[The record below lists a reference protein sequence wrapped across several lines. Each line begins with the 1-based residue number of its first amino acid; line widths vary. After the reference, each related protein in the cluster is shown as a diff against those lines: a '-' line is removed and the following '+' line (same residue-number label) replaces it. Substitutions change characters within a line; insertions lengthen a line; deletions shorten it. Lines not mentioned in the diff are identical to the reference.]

1 MVSRFGVGM
10 RVGVRELPSMVW
22 TGTMVVSAEAGMRM
36 FESGSFSAVV
46 AGVDVTVTCGC
57 SGCNWAWIDVV
68 MMLISSEGSGGMLRV
83 GNAMDVPGMVT
94 TWGAWEVVLLV
105 TAVVEGGREGGRGRE
120 EGREGGSGGG
130 RAI

>member
-1 MVSRFGVGM
+1 M

-105 TAVVEGGREGGRGRE
+105 TVFCSFCPAVFPLKRPLCPLTLF
-120 EGREGGSGGG
+120 
-130 RAI
+130 RAWRCRDSCRYF